1 MFSRVSALGVSLAA
15 VAAFAQSVDVAF
27 YESTVRPILRNNC
40 FACHTDKNL
49 TSGLSLE
56 TRESIL
62 RGGNRGTV
70 ISKDKPADSLLVQ
83 AMRHAG
89 DAPKMPPGGRKLT
102 EEQAAAI
109 EKWIAADL
117 PMPAALLKAKRKGAD
132 HWAFQ
137 PPKKAPLPAVS
148 RQDWVKNPID
158 AFILARLDAAKLAPS
173 PEAPKEILL
182 RRVHLDLTG
191 LPPSPKETAEFLA
204 DTRPDAYD
212 RVVTRLLG
220 SQHYG
225 ERWGRHWLDLARYA
239 DSDGYTIDA
248 PREIWK
254 YRDWVINAMN
264 ADMPFDQFA
273 LEQYA
278 GDLLP
283 KPTHDQLIATGFH
296 RNTPSNY
303 EGGIDFE
310 QYRVEAVADRV
321 ATTGAVFLGL
331 TLGCARCHDHKYDP
345 ISQRE
350 FYQLFAFLNN
360 VDEVDKEADRNSF
373 NKPFLEFGTPEE
385 IARKAANTTQARLL
399 ETEFENY
406 KLTLSSLSEEA
417 RKKDP
422 GYIERDAAIR
432 ALRKRAPK
440 IVSTMIMREL
450 DKPRDAYIHLGGDF
464 LRKGAPVD
472 PGILTTLNPLPAP
485 ADGKRHNRIDLAKW
499 LVNRDN
505 PLTARVTVN
514 RMWQRYFGK
523 GIVETENDF
532 GTMGDKPSH
541 QDLLD
546 WLAVEFM
553 DRGWSQKAV
562 HRLIVTSSAYRQS
575 SLARPDALQVDPD
588 NKLLARQERLRLD
601 AEIVRDTSLAASG
614 LFHPAVG
621 GPSVYPPQPAG
632 VYQVTQVRREWKTS
646 TGGDRFRRGMY
657 TFFQRSAPHPS
668 LIVFDAPDA
677 TVTCTRRVRSNTPL
691 QALTQL
697 NDDTTRE
704 LAEAMSARIMKELPA
719 ADDAARLR
727 QGFLLAV
734 NREPR
739 HEEADR
745 LLRYLKAQRDSAPP
759 SDPADARDKRA
770 WASVAR
776 VLLNLD
782 EFLTRE

>member
-1 MFSRVSALGVSLAA
+1 MNRTALAIVVSSM
-15 VAAFAQSVDVAF
+15 VAAAAAQTPDAAY
-27 YESTVRPILRNNC
+27 YESTIRPILRTNC
-40 FACHTDKNL
+40 LACHTDKTL

-56 TRESIL
+56 SREAIL
-62 RGGNRGTV
+62 RGGNRGLA
-70 ISKDKPADSLLVQ
+70 IDKDKPAASLLLEAIRQ
-83 AMRHAG
+83 TG
-89 DAPKMPPGGRKLT
+89 DAPKMPPGRKLT
-102 EEQAAAI
+102 EEQIAAL

-117 PMPAALLKAKRKGAD
+117 PMPASAQLSKRRGAD

-137 PPKKAPLPAVS
+137 APKKIARPAVALS
-148 RQDWVKNPID
+148 AWPKNQID
-158 AFILARLDAAKLAPS
+158 YFILAKLEAAKLKPA
-173 PEAPKEILL
+173 PEASRETLL
-182 RRVHLDLTG
+182 RRVSLDLVG
-191 LPPSPKETAEFLA
+191 LPPTVDETAEFLA
-204 DTRPDAYD
+204 DPRPDAYD
-212 RVVTRLLG
+212 RAVERLLA

-254 YRDWVINAMN
+254 YRDWVIKATN
-264 ADMPFDQFA
+264 DDQPFDQFVID
-273 LEQYA
+273 QYA
-278 GDLLP
+278 GDLRP
-283 KPTHDQLIATGFH
+283 NPTNEQLIATGFH
-296 RNTPSNY
+296 RNTPSNF

-331 TLGCARCHDHKYDP
+331 TVGCARCHDHKYDP

-360 VDEVDKEADRNSF
+360 VDEVDKEADRNRF

-385 IARKAANTTQARLL
+385 IARKGGNTAQVRLL
-399 ETEFENY
+399 EGEIENY
-406 KLTLSSLSEEA
+406 KLTLTQLSEEEK
-417 RKKDP
+417 KKDL
-422 GYIERDAAIR
+422 GLRERQEGLRLLR
-432 ALRKRAPK
+432 ARSPN
-440 IVSTMIMREL
+440 IVSTLIMREL
-450 DKPRDAYIHLGGDF
+450 ETPRAAYIHLGGDF
-464 LRKGAPVD
+464 LRKGAPVE
-472 PGILTTLNPLPAP
+472 PGALGVLNSLPSVP
-485 ADGKRHNRIDLAKW
+485 ANGSRRTRLDLANW
-499 LVNRDN
+499 LVDRSN

-523 GIVETENDF
+523 GIVETDSDF

-553 DRGWSQKAV
+553 DRGWSQKEI
-562 HRLIVTSSAYRQS
+562 HRLIVTSAAYRQS
-575 SLARPDALQVDPD
+575 SIARPDAVAVDPD

-601 AEIVRDTSLAASG
+601 AEIVRDASLAAAG

-646 TGGDRFRRGMY
+646 KGGDRFRRGMY

-697 NDDTTRE
+697 NDETTKE
-704 LAEAMSARIMKELPA
+704 LAEAMSDRMTKQAG
-719 ADDAARLR
+719 DAARLR
-727 QGFLLAV
+727 HGFLMAV
-734 NREPR
+734 NRAPR
-739 HEEADR
+739 ADESER
-745 LLRYLKAQRDSAPP
+745 LLRYLAAQRDSAKPG
-759 SDPADARDKRA
+759 DAAAGEKLA